1 MWTAVWLCN
10 IKRRWIVSNG
20 KLLFF
25 DKINFSFDVLILSL
39 LNEIKMAEKSETI
52 GGIFFAYTPVNFVIF
67 L

>member
-52 GGIFFAYTPVNFVIF
+52 GGFFSPIHP
-67 L
+67 